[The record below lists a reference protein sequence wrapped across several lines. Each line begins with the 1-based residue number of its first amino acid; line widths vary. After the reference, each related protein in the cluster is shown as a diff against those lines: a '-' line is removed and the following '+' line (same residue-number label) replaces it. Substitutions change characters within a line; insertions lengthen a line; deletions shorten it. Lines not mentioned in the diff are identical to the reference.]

1 MSASGKCSQRE
12 VATNIFTVSFGRDSK
27 TIYRCVVQNFY
38 ICFTWIIVDMDET
51 SQVGS
56 HNLIFLSQRTVRH
69 LGLLFN
75 LIQLCFG
82 DITTRIRYS
91 KLLLITYANNQIL
104 LENFSIRVENRS
116 TYRTCVRGAC

>member
-1 MSASGKCSQRE
+1 
-12 VATNIFTVSFGRDSK
+12 
-27 TIYRCVVQNFY
+27 
-38 ICFTWIIVDMDET
+38 MDET

-56 HNLIFLSQRTVRH
+56 RNLIFLSQRTVRH

-91 KLLLITYANNQIL
+91 KLLLNTYTNNQIL
-104 LENFSIRVENRS
+104 LETFSIRVENRNTS
-116 TYRTCVRGAC
+116 LPHVRSWRMLVNHCSYHR